1 AQLAAAK
8 SAAIAQV
15 QAHAIY
21 TLYGGSLSEFSDSI
35 MSAVNMLEVAAELNG
50 AINQIN
56 AAIDPNFD
64 TTAAAQL
71 FAAKSAAISQV
82 QFYANTV
89 GFKGSI
95 QLHIDAINSAV
106 SLSEVAARQT
116 TAIDAISAANGSN
129 GGGGG
134 RTAHYAPYIV
144 VIVFLAAGLLAGIVF
159 SIIKAGNDKIRKRN
173 ASIE

>member
-82 QFYANTV
+82 QFYADTV

-95 QLHIDAINSAV
+95 QLHIDSINSAV
-106 SLSEVAARQT
+106 SLSEVSARQT
-116 TAIDAISAANGSN
+116 TAIDAISAANGGN
-129 GGGGG
+129 GGGGNVG
-134 RTAHYAPYIV
+134 RGHYAPYIV
-144 VIVFLAAGLLAGIVF
+144 VIVFLAAGLIAGVVF

-173 ASIE
+173 GA